1 MNVEHNVH
9 KVHTV
14 DVLNQIIPGDQ
25 EGLFKLVVQL
35 RKFFNS
41 VIYNTATGYV
51 LLVYL
56 TNI

>member
-1 MNVEHNVH
+1 MLETGVKHIATEVCI
-9 KVHTV
+9 
-14 DVLNQIIPGDQ
+14 LPGDQ
-25 EGLFKLVVQL
+25 KGLFKLAVEL

-41 VIYNTATGYV
+41 VIYNTAPGYV

>member
-1 MNVEHNVH
+1 MCALAFIEYNP
-9 KVHTV
+9 TF
-14 DVLNQIIPGDQ
+14 DSIMLPGDQ
-25 EGLFKLVVQL
+25 EGLFKLAVQL

>member
-1 MNVEHNVH
+1 MNETFTIVKTALFN
-9 KVHTV
+9 
-14 DVLNQIIPGDQ
+14 IPGDQ
-25 EGLFKLVVQL
+25 KGLFKLAVQL